1 NAAPGVCNSNVT
13 FTVSATDNCAGVT
26 VASVPASGSS
36 FAVGTTTVTSTATD
50 AHGNTS
56 TCSFTVTVTDNQ
68 LPQISCPA
76 NLTVN
81 AAPGACSSNVTFTV
95 NATDNCPGVTVASAP
110 ASGSSFAVG
119 TTTVTSTATDAAG
132 NTSTCSFTVTVTD
145 NQLPQITCPANLSVN
160 AAPGACSSNVTFTVN
175 ATDNCPGVSVSSA
188 PASGSSFA
196 VGTTTVTSTA
206 TDAAGNTSS
215 CSFTV
220 TVTDNQLPQISCPAN
235 LAVNAAPGAC
245 S

>member
-1 NAAPGVCNSNVT
+1 LGVNAAPGVCLSNVT
-13 FTVSATDNCAGVT
+13 LRVDVT
-26 VASVPASGSS
+26 ESWPFVRVASG
-36 FAVGTTTVTSTATD
+36 
-50 AHGNTS
+50 
-56 TCSFTVTVTDNQ
+56 
-68 LPQISCPA
+68 
-76 NLTVN
+76 
-81 AAPGACSSNVTFTV
+81 
-95 NATDNCPGVTVASAP
+95 P

-145 NQLPQITCPANLSVN
+145 NQLPQISCPANLSVN

-175 ATDNCPGVSVSSA
+175 ATDNCPGVTVASS
-188 PASGSSFA
+188 PASGTSFA

-220 TVTDNQLPQISCPAN
+220 TVTD
-235 LAVNAAPGAC
+235 
-245 S
+245 